1 MVKLSKSEE
10 KVLGY
15 LWQLKRAYLKEII
28 ECYPSPP
35 PATTTIATL
44 LKRMI
49 DKGVVAFEL
58 HGKSRQY
65 YPLIPKNAYFQN
77 QLGNIVNQFFN
88 NSPVQFASF
97 FTKENDF
104 SKEQL
109 EELRRIINQQIKDL
123 K

>member
-1 MVKLSKSEE
+1 MIKLSESEE

-15 LWQLKRAYLKEII
+15 LWECERAYLKELI
-28 ECYPSPP
+28 ERYPPP
-35 PATTTIATL
+35 QPATTTIATL

-49 DKGVVAFEL
+49 DKGVVAFDQ

-65 YPLIPKNAYFQN
+65 YPLISKDDYFQP
-77 QLGNIVNQFFN
+77 QIGTMVKRFFN

-97 FTKENDF
+97 FANDKNF
-104 SKEQL
+104 SKEEL
-109 EELRRIINQQIKDL
+109 EDLQKIINDQIKGL